1 MRLKTRLTIAFFI
14 IILVPVLMAGLAFV
28 GFGNYQMRSIEES
41 YDIDEVTYE
50 TLSNSLQ
57 IVSKFTQSIFE
68 EMRGDANGNADV
80 FLDTEYLAGLND
92 RLRERYSY
100 LIVRR
105 EGVLYYSGSNGN
117 ITKLFREVTGTL
129 RSCFGNFRDMGITLR
144 HRIAACISGGT

>member
-68 EMRGDANGNADV
+68 EMR
-80 FLDTEYLAGLND
+80 L
-92 RLRERYSY
+92 S
-100 LIVRR
+100 LIH
-105 EGVLYYSGSNGN
+105 
-117 ITKLFREVTGTL
+117 I
-129 RSCFGNFRDMGITLR
+129 
-144 HRIAACISGGT
+144 

>member
-92 RLRERYSY
+92 RLR
-100 LIVRR
+100 
-105 EGVLYYSGSNGN
+105 
-117 ITKLFREVTGTL
+117 
-129 RSCFGNFRDMGITLR
+129 
-144 HRIAACISGGT
+144 